1 MSSKQEE
8 IDTLEHTIQTPGKHL
23 TIQGYYDDPE
33 PPKDT
38 VYTCCKIVRMVIISF
53 ILGIIT
59 GLIIHPYVMPFIKVF
74 VD

>member
-1 MSSKQEE
+1 MLEE
-8 IDTLEHTIQTPGKHL
+8 PVAQQPIKHL

-38 VYTCCKIVRMVIISF
+38 AYTCCKIVRIVIISF

-59 GLIIHPYVMPFIKVF
+59 GLAIHPYVMPFLKEF